1 MKKIDLK
8 NSVIFK
14 GVDEEYVDEF
24 LAGCEAMELAKDEYL
39 FRQNEI
45 GDTMYIVESGEL
57 EIQLEKQAKATKGSN
72 KQIIETVTTGTLIG
86 ELCVF
91 GQKERSASA
100 YALKKCKLL
109 KIKGEDFRVRIFAK
123 ELDAL
128 LICYNIAQLL
138 SARLGTTDAI
148 LSITG

>member
-1 MKKIDLK
+1 MKKIDLTK
-8 NSVIFK
+8 SAVFK
-14 GVDEEYVDEF
+14 GIDEKYIDEF
-24 LAGCEAMELAKDEYL
+24 LAACEPMELAKDSFL
-39 FRQNEI
+39 FRQKEI
-45 GDTMYIVESGEL
+45 GDTMYLVESGEL
-57 EIQLEKQAKATKGSN
+57 EIQLDKQTKEAQ
-72 KQIIETVTTGTLIG
+72 KHIIETVGAGTLIG

-100 YALKKCKLL
+100 YALTKCKLL
-109 KIKGEDFRVRIFAK
+109 KVNGEDFRVRIFAK